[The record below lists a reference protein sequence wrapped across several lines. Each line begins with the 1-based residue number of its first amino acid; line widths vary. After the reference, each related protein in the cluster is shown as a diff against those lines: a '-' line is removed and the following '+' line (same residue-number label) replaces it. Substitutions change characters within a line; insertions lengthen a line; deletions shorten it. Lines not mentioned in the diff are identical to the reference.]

1 VTGLE
6 NPYLSV
12 TVAISGIIISIIAL
26 HYNRKQTFA
35 AEKSISIAQE
45 GLKNGLIEQLR
56 GAVDQLGNEKLE
68 IRLGGIYALERISN
82 ESEKDYWPIMEIL
95 TAYVRMNSIIDKDGN
110 KLNSEYIS
118 ADAQTDK
125 RIRYSE
131 CDEDDPI
138 VEPLSIDVQ
147 AILTILGKHKR
158 VYNSEE
164 AKHLNLSYTY
174 LGKAELEGAHPEG
187 VNLEGA
193 HLIKANLKR
202 AHLEGTNLHRANLCH
217 ADLDKANL
225 KRANLKWAHIRGS
238 LIEANLDRA
247 NLEGARLM
255 VDLKGAN
262 LKRANLKWARIK
274 HSFFD
279 GGANLEE
286 ADLEG
291 AHLEWTCFEG
301 ANFKEVNLEGAQIIC
316 PEYLSFDQ
324 LSKVKTLYNT
334 KLDEYY
340 IPLKKKCPALF
351 ENPHNNK

>member
-1 VTGLE
+1 MFSILINKKCVYYYLVQKMEGGLVTGLE

-35 AEKSISIAQE
+35 AEKSINIAQE
-45 GLKNGLIEQLR
+45 GLRNGLIEQLR

-68 IRLGGIYALERISN
+68 IRLGGIYALEKISN

-110 KLNSEYIS
+110 KINSEYIS
-118 ADAQTDK
+118 ADARTDK

-174 LGKAELEGAHPEG
+174 LGKAELEGAHLEG

-225 KRANLKWAHIRGS
+225 
-238 LIEANLDRA
+238 E
-247 NLEGARLM
+247 
-255 VDLKGAN
+255 
-262 LKRANLKWARIK
+262 RANLKWARIK

-279 GGANLEE
+279 GGANLEG

-301 ANFKEVNLEGAQIIC
+301 ANFKEVNLEEAQIIY

-324 LSKVKTLYNT
+324 LLKVKTLYNT

-340 IPLKKKCPALF
+340 IPLKKECPALF
-351 ENPHNNK
+351 ENPHNNR